1 MNPKGIKPG
10 LIFQAGFS
18 GIHEQVLARRARL
31 QYNGTSMTTSLLL
44 IIAVIVA
51 GFAIVLF
58 VLLRELRSMKD
69 ARANDQSSQMLNQ
82 SVVGMSQRLDE
93 TTKSLNER
101 LDKAASYIATT
112 MGTVSKVMGDVGKE
126 LGGVQEIGQNLKR
139 FQEILNAPKMRGN
152 LGEHILAESLAQ
164 VFPREQ
170 FSLQHKFQGGETV
183 DAIIKAGSGYI
194 PIDSKFPLEQWRA
207 RENATDQA
215 AKKTAEREF
224 VRAVKKH
231 IDDIAKKYI
240 LPAEGTVDFAVMYV
254 PSDAVFYDVVLAS
267 EELMQYAHDRK
278 ILLVSPNGFAH
289 FLRAVYMGLER
300 GKIAKEAMKVWELLK
315 TIQTEVAKFGESIQ
329 LVNRHVTNA
338 KNAVDAASAE
348 YLKLAG
354 KVDQV
359 KLLE

>member
-1 MNPKGIKPG
+1 MDP
-10 LIFQAGFS
+10 
-18 GIHEQVLARRARL
+18 
-31 QYNGTSMTTSLLL
+31 LLL
-44 IIAVIVA
+44 AILAVVII
-51 GFAIVLF
+51 GFAVVL
-58 VLLRELRSMKD
+58 VVVSKQLRELTNSKTG
-69 ARANDQSSQMLNQ
+69 DQNAQMLNQ
-82 SVVGMSQRLDE
+82 NIVGMSQRLDE
-93 TTKSLNER
+93 TTKSMNER
-101 LDKAASYIATT
+101 LDKAAAYIATT
-112 MGTVSKVMGDVGKE
+112 MGSVSKTLGDVGKE
-126 LGGVQEIGQNLKR
+126 LGGVAEIGQNLKR

-170 FSLQHKFQGGETV
+170 FSLQHKFTGGETV
-183 DAIIKAGSGYI
+183 DAIIKAEGGYI

-207 RENATDQA
+207 REHATDDA
-215 AKKTAEREF
+215 TRKTAEREF

-240 LPAEGTVDFAVMYV
+240 LPSEGTVDFAVMYV

-315 TIQTEVAKFGESIQ
+315 TVQTEVGKFGDALG
-329 LVNRHVTNA
+329 LVSRHVTNA
-338 KNAVDAASAE
+338 KGAIDAATTE
-348 YLKLAG
+348 YTKLAG
-354 KVDQV
+354 KVQQV
-359 KLLE
+359 ESLDPRPSEEPAVDRERLSA

>member
-1 MNPKGIKPG
+1 MTPLAIGII
-10 LIFQAGFS
+10 LVVAI
-18 GIHEQVLARRARL
+18 I
-31 QYNGTSMTTSLLL
+31 
-44 IIAVIVA
+44 IIATLVVIQKQ
-51 GFAIVLF
+51 LS
-58 VLLRELRSMKD
+58 ELRNASK
-69 ARANDQSSQMLNQ
+69 NDQSAQLLNQ
-82 SVVGMSQRLDE
+82 NIQGMSQRLDE
-93 TTKSLNER
+93 TTKSMNER
-101 LDKAASYIATT
+101 LDKAAAYIATT
-112 MGTVSKVMGDVGKE
+112 MGTVSKTLGDVGKE

-170 FSLQHKFQGGETV
+170 FTLQHKFQGGETV
-183 DAIIKAGSGYI
+183 DAIIKAEGGYI

-207 RENATDQA
+207 RENAADEA

-224 VRAVKKH
+224 IRSVKKH
-231 IDDIAKKYI
+231 IDDIANKYI

-267 EELMQYAHDRK
+267 EELMQYARDRK

-315 TIQTEVAKFGESIQ
+315 TIQTEVSKFGESIQ

-338 KNAVDAASAE
+338 KNAVDAASTE
-348 YLKLAG
+348 YLKLSG

>member
-1 MNPKGIKPG
+1 MGIS
-10 LIFQAGFS
+10 L
-18 GIHEQVLARRARL
+18 GIGIIIVF
-31 QYNGTSMTTSLLL
+31 TVV
-44 IIAVIVA
+44 IIATLAVIQKQ
-51 GFAIVLF
+51 LT
-58 VLLRELRSMKD
+58 ELRNAGK
-69 ARANDQSSQMLNQ
+69 NDQSAQLLNQ
-82 SVVGMSQRLDE
+82 NIQGMSQRLDE
-93 TTKSLNER
+93 TTKSMNER
-101 LDKAASYIATT
+101 LDKAAAYIATT
-112 MGTVSKVMGDVGKE
+112 MGTVSKTLGDVGKE

-170 FSLQHKFQGGETV
+170 FALQHKFQGGETV
-183 DAIIKAGSGYI
+183 DAIIKAEGGYI

-207 RENATDQA
+207 RENATDEA

-224 VRAVKKH
+224 IRSVKKH

-240 LPAEGTVDFAVMYV
+240 ITAEGTVDFAVMYV

-267 EELMQYAHDRK
+267 EELMGYARDRK

-338 KNAVDAASAE
+338 KSAVDAASTE
-348 YLKLAG
+348 YIKLSG